1 MKKIFI
7 FLFLVLLSNI
17 TLFAQ
22 NNEGEKP
29 KENRAFKTST
39 LHNFDVSYLLGSG
52 GVEEFGDLTVSEGGK
67 NYLMII
73 AIDKYKHW
81 KSLAN
86 AVKDAR
92 DLKAVLKEKYGFID
106 ENIFEYL
113 NEEASPENIRDA
125 FESLKA
131 KATPQDNLLI
141 YYSGHGSYDPSFD
154 LGYWV
159 PSNGRLGGNATSTY
173 VPNDHIRNYVK
184 ALDFRHIFLIAD
196 ACFSGSLFATEAGK
210 RGGNEEE
217 VKESLKSRWGLSSGN
232 LEEVSDGE
240 KGKNSPFAT
249 ALINYLKSNL
259 KDRLRASE
267 IIEYVKAQVTANTQ
281 QTPIGN
287 HLAGV
292 GHEGGS
298 FIFTLTGEAEAVE
311 KKKK

>member
-1 MKKIFI
+1 MKKIFA
-7 FLFLVLLSNI
+7 LFLLLSSI
-17 TLFAQ
+17 SWGLLAQ
-22 NNEGEKP
+22 TEIEKP
-29 KENRAFKTST
+29 KENRASKTSS

-52 GVEEFGDLTVSEGGK
+52 EAEELDLVVSEGGK

-113 NEEASPENIRDA
+113 NEEASPENVRDA

-154 LGYWV
+154 LGYWI
-159 PSNGRLGGNATSTY
+159 PSSGRLGGNATSTY
-173 VPNDHIRNYVK
+173 IPNDHIRNYIK
-184 ALDFRHIFLIAD
+184 ALDFRHIFLVAD
-196 ACFSGSLFATEAGK
+196 ACFSGSLFASDAGK

-217 VKESLKSRWGLSSGN
+217 AKESLKSRWGLSSGN

-267 IIEYVKAQVTANTQ
+267 IIDYVKGQVTANTQ
-281 QTPIGN
+281 QTPIGSN
-287 HLAGV
+287 LAGV
-292 GHEGGS
+292 GHEGGN
-298 FIFTLTGEAEAVE
+298 FIFMLTGEAESAE

>member
-1 MKKIFI
+1 MKKIFA
-7 FLFLVLLSNI
+7 LFFLLS
-17 TLFAQ
+17 LLSWSSFAQ
-22 NNEGEKP
+22 SELEKP
-29 KENRAFKTST
+29 KENRASKTST
-39 LHNFDVSYLLGSG
+39 LHSFDVSYLLGSG
-52 GVEEFGDLTVSEGGK
+52 EAEDLDLVVSEGGK
-67 NYLMII
+67 NYLLII

-113 NEEASPENIRDA
+113 NEEASPENVRDA

-154 LGYWV
+154 LGYWI

-173 VPNDHIRNYVK
+173 IPNDHIRNYIK
-184 ALDFRHIFLIAD
+184 GLDAFRHIFLVAD
-196 ACFSGSLFATEAGK
+196 ACFSGSLFASEAGK
-210 RGGNEEE
+210 RGGAEEE
-217 VKESLKSRWGLSSGN
+217 AKESLKSRWGLSSGN

-267 IIEYVKAQVTANTQ
+267 VIEYVKGQVTANTQ
-281 QTPIGN
+281 QTPIGSN
-287 HLAGV
+287 LTGV
-292 GHEGGS
+292 GHEGGN
-298 FIFTLTGEAEAVE
+298 FIFMLTGEAEAVD